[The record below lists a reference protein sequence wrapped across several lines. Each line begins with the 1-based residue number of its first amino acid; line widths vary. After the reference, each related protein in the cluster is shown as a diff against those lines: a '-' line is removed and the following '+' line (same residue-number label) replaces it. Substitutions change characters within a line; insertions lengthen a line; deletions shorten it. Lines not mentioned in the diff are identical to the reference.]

1 MMPHI
6 FTGSPDHGLVQ
17 SKVVVPSLGP
27 KVFLRSERQAV
38 EAGRGDVHLH
48 DTQQNGLAEIRVRDA
63 AAAVEHQRDLD
74 PAQRLKNLQE
84 AFAVAPG
91 RGADVE
97 SVILVDDIYTTGST
111 VEACTRVLK
120 AAGVRRVYFVAVCI
134 GKGR

>member
-1 MMPHI
+1 MD
-6 FTGSPDHGLVQ
+6 SRLLVRTR
-17 SKVVVPSLGP
+17 KTAP
-27 KVFLRSERQAV
+27 
-38 EAGRGDVHLH
+38 
-48 DTQQNGLAEIRVRDA
+48 
-63 AAAVEHQRDLD
+63 QRDLD